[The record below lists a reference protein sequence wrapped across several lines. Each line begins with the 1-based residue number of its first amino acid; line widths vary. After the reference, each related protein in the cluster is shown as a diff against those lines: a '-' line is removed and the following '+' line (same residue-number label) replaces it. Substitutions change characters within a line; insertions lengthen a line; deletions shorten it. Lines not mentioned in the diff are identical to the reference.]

1 MKKRFIAICM
11 TALMAV
17 SMLAGCGSSSDES
30 SSASSVSS
38 ASSAEEE
45 SSTSEASSASSTSG
59 DEAAAEDLTIAFI
72 PKTLNN
78 PFFVAIRDAIQA
90 GCDERGWTLECN
102 AADAETEVDKQVS
115 IVEAFIQEGVDAII
129 LGPSDRTSL
138 IDTINSAA
146 ENGIPVFLVDS
157 GSDEADFVSFVG
169 TDNYVGGQV
178 GAQWVGE
185 NIKSGQVAILDG
197 YAGNDATTQ
206 RYQGFM
212 DEIANYPDIEVVDSQ
227 YGNCE
232 IAQGMS
238 VTENFLTAYPDLA
251 CIFAVNDMMAIGA
264 GQAVQAADKRDQ
276 VTICGFD
283 GQPDAAQAIIDGT
296 IDATIAQKPATM
308 GTTIVEQVEAYF
320 AGEEIPENTDTGCDV
335 VTAENAETYL
345 EWQ

>member
-1 MKKRFIAICM
+1 MKKKVLAICM
-11 TALMAV
+11 TAMMTL
-17 SMLAGCGSSSDES
+17 SMLAGCGGTSGNSESASSKSQSTATSSSKTEDSSATDES
-30 SSASSVSS
+30 SKS
-38 ASSAEEE
+38 
-45 SSTSEASSASSTSG
+45 
-59 DEAAAEDLTIAFI
+59 EDLTVAFV

-78 PFFVAIRDAIQA
+78 PFFVAIKDAIQA
-90 GCDERGWTLECN
+90 GCDANGWTLKCN

-115 IVEAFIQEGVDAII
+115 IVEAFIQEGVDVII
-129 LGPSDRTSL
+129 LGPSDKTSL

-146 ENGIPVFLVDS
+146 KNNIPVFLVDS

-169 TDNYVGGQV
+169 TDNYEGGKE
-178 GAQWVGE
+178 GAKWIGE
-185 NIKSGQVAILDG
+185 TVKSGQVAILDG

-212 DEIANYPDIEVVDSQ
+212 EEIANYPDIEVVDSQ

-238 VTENFLTAYPDLA
+238 VTENFLTAYPDLSA
-251 CIFAVNDMMAIGA
+251 IFAVNDMMAIGA
-264 GQAVQAADKRDQ
+264 GQAVQAANKRAQ
-276 VTICGFD
+276 ITVCGFD

-308 GTTIVEQVEAYF
+308 GTTIIEQIEAYF
-320 AGEEIPENTDTGCDV
+320 AGEDVPEVTDTGCDV
-335 VTAENAETYL
+335 VTPDNAKTYL